1 MIFARTSYDL
11 NIRFPRVSGQCRYC
25 KKPLTNKRLSW
36 CDGADAKGGCFDKA
50 QLEGNWSVIRS
61 KAWEISK
68 GFCALCKF
76 DIAKM
81 ERELTEYHR
90 RGGHNMHLTMKFSKI
105 VFGTR
110 SRNWPKVGWAADHII
125 PIAEGGDVF
134 PALEGVRILCLLC
147 HDSVTGELRKRL
159 AERRKRHYFKPLFPK
174 SPADML

>member
-1 MIFARTSYDL
+1 
-11 NIRFPRVSGQCRYC
+11 
-25 KKPLTNKRLSW
+25 
-36 CDGADAKGGCFDKA
+36 
-50 QLEGNWSVIRS
+50 
-61 KAWEISK
+61 
-68 GFCALCKF
+68 
-76 DIAKM
+76 M